1 LGLGA
6 GDHIVA
12 GIVAR
17 DETRTAVNYAS
28 GELVPIIKCGD
39 VWVTSETAVK
49 EGDPVWV
56 RVVISG
62 DEVAGAFRATP
73 DGNDCVRIKGAR
85 FSSTNSAGLSR
96 VDFNLPSG

>member
-1 LGLGA
+1 
-6 GDHIVA
+6 
-12 GIVAR
+12 
-17 DETRTAVNYAS
+17 VNYAS